1 MATNSSAV
9 PMTSPGQHTRT
20 LSDEEEGITPT
31 EPKLVELM
39 SRTGYPISQTNGQRK
54 YGPPP
59 DWKGCPPK
67 GAEVFVGK
75 IPRDVYE
82 DELVPLFS
90 RHGRIYEMRLMMDF
104 NGNNRGYAFV
114 VFSTKKEAQNAVRML
129 NNYEIRR
136 GKNIG
141 VCPSVD
147 NCRLFVGGIPKTVVR
162 EQILAEMQKITDGV
176 QNVIVYPSANDKS
189 KNRGFAFVEYDSH
202 RSAAMARRKLLR
214 QIPQPFTLWGH
225 SIAVDWAEPELEV
238 DDDIMQQ
245 VKVLYVRNLHI
256 DTQESTIAEV
266 FQKIAPVERVKKIR
280 DYAFVHFTTKEDAR
294 KAKQAIDATKIDGC
308 EVEVTLAK
316 PVDRETYARHTRN
329 KLMMNP
335 TSATAAAAV
344 ASIPQ
349 LNPYAQYGLS
359 MNLPTALAYQPF
371 VLPNVNQLQPQ
382 NFSTASHVQQQQSPG
397 MRLLDNTGRGRPLRG
412 AAGSRG
418 ARGAYSGSTSTSSH
432 GRTPLYGVPA
442 YWYDPKRKRGLDGP
456 ERMFD
461 LIPGMEL
468 TPAAPAYTLKPPE
481 SAKSPIQVL
490 QDVASKNN
498 WGTPKYELFSVK
510 VQDWPS
516 LLYLYKVSFA
526 NLPGYQSVPNK
537 ICKTPEEAET
547 YAAEYTLQQMNC
559 SLDDTTEI
567 ENRLHKFGFNDM
579 CPVGSLLM
587 AAPTQQQAAS
597 AAAAQAGMVQMFA
610 YPDLNQA
617 ALFQQTALDPVA
629 YAAAASAAS
638 AYGLQPHQLQQF

>member
-1 MATNSSAV
+1 MATNSNTV
-9 PMTSPGQHTRT
+9 PSPGQHTRT

-39 SRTGYPISQTNGQRK
+39 NRTGYPISQTNGQRK

-59 DWKGCPPK
+59 DWKGPPPK

-82 DELVPLFS
+82 DELVPLFT

-162 EQILAEMQKITDGV
+162 EQILTEMQKITDGV

-225 SIAVDWAEPELEV
+225 TIAVDWAEPELEV

-294 KAKQAIDATKIDGC
+294 KAKQAIDGSKIDGC

-335 TSATAAAAV
+335 SSATAAAV
-344 ASIPQ
+344 ASIPT
-349 LNPYAQYGLS
+349 LNPYAQYL
-359 MNLPTALAYQPF
+359 NIPTALAYQPF
-371 VLPNVNQLQPQ
+371 VLPNVSPLSPQ
-382 NFSTASHVQQQQSPG
+382 NFSTANHAQQQTAG
-397 MRLLDNTGRGRPLRG
+397 IRGRGRPLRG

-418 ARGAYSGSTSTSSH
+418 ARGAFSGSTSTSSH

-498 WGTPKYELFSVK
+498 WGIPKYELFSVK

-559 SLDDTTEI
+559 NLD
-567 ENRLHKFGFNDM
+567 
-579 CPVGSLLM
+579 GSLLM
-587 AAPTQQQAAS
+587 ATQSQAQAQ
-597 AAAAQAGMVQMFA
+597 AQAQATAAAQAGMVQMFA

>member
-1 MATNSSAV
+1 MLPASYFQYPYSMHENMATNSSAV

-397 MRLLDNTGRGRPLRG
+397 MRGRGRPLRG

-481 SAKSPIQVL
+481 SAKSPIQV
-490 QDVASKNN
+490 
-498 WGTPKYELFSVK
+498 
-510 VQDWPS
+510 
-516 LLYLYKVSFA
+516 SFA

-559 SLDDTTEI
+559 SLD
-567 ENRLHKFGFNDM
+567 
-579 CPVGSLLM
+579 GSLLM

>member
-1 MATNSSAV
+1 MATNSNTV
-9 PMTSPGQHTRT
+9 PSPGQHTRT

-39 SRTGYPISQTNGQRK
+39 NRTGYPISQTNGQRK

-59 DWKGCPPK
+59 DWKGPPPK

-82 DELVPLFS
+82 DELVPLFT

-162 EQILAEMQKITDGV
+162 EQILTEMQKITDGV

-225 SIAVDWAEPELEV
+225 TIAVDWAEPELEV

-294 KAKQAIDATKIDGC
+294 KAKQAIDGSKIDGC

-335 TSATAAAAV
+335 SSATAAAV
-344 ASIPQ
+344 ASIPT
-349 LNPYAQYGLS
+349 LNPYAQYL
-359 MNLPTALAYQPF
+359 NIPTALAYQPF
-371 VLPNVNQLQPQ
+371 VLPNVSPLSPQ
-382 NFSTASHVQQQQSPG
+382 NFSTANHAQQQTAG
-397 MRLLDNTGRGRPLRG
+397 IRGRGRPLRG

-418 ARGAYSGSTSTSSH
+418 ARGAFSGSTSTSSH

-481 SAKSPIQVL
+481 SAKSPIQV
-490 QDVASKNN
+490 
-498 WGTPKYELFSVK
+498 
-510 VQDWPS
+510 
-516 LLYLYKVSFA
+516 SFA

-559 SLDDTTEI
+559 NLDETTEI
-567 ENRLHKFGFNDM
+567 ENRLQKFGFNDM
-579 CPVGSLLM
+579 CP
-587 AAPTQQQAAS
+587 ARC
-597 AAAAQAGMVQMFA
+597 
-610 YPDLNQA
+610 
-617 ALFQQTALDPVA
+617 
-629 YAAAASAAS
+629 
-638 AYGLQPHQLQQF
+638 